1 MTINIDNYHVYPW
14 DVDWFTIADGKYIH
28 AMSFG
33 GGIPWNVDVLG
44 DNVRHLYEAY
54 QLREMPE
61 MECEVIYNNEY
72 IDERLQ
78 LQYERVGSDAN
89 QRTAIRERYLRHFT
103 EMAKRG
109 FYSFDRDVNE
119 NSVYHLI
126 ARPSRPLEE
135 WNTEDVPA
143 LPSEWLSNIL

>member
-1 MTINIDNYHVYPW
+1 MTINIGHYHVYPW
-14 DVDWFTIADGKYIH
+14 DVDWFAIADGKYIH

-33 GGIPWNVDVLG
+33 GGIPWSVDVLG
-44 DNVRHLYEAY
+44 DNVRLLYEAY
-54 QLREMPE
+54 QLRQMPE
-61 MECEVIYNNEY
+61 TESEVIYNNEY

-78 LQYERVGSDAN
+78 PQYEREGSDAN
-89 QRTAIRERYLRHFT
+89 QRTAIRARYLRHFT

-135 WNTEDVPA
+135 WNTDGVPV
-143 LPSEWLSNIL
+143 LPNNVEVL